1 MSNGKRRKFDAGQ
14 GMLPGYFASIQDA
27 ACKERYASKLQY
39 TGGVDPYEVELNAWQ
54 DDVELW
60 PSLSYIHVG
69 MYLLY
74 SSSAYTQEQLMDY
87 KNLDCYQK
95 FTSGWV
101 KEVYV
106 KRLQNRR
113 RALIAKVC
121 KTLFG
126 FEHYHAFF
134 TLPTE

>member
-1 MSNGKRRKFDAGQ
+1 MPTAKRRKFDVSRG
-14 GMLPGYFASIQDA
+14 LLSGYFESMKDT
-27 ACKERYASKLQY
+27 ACKERYREKLDLA
-39 TGGVDPYEVELNAWQ
+39 GGVDPYELPLNAWE

-74 SSSAYTQEQLMDY
+74 TSSAYTQEQLMDY

-106 KRLQNRR
+106 KNLSNGRRL
-113 RALIAKVC
+113 LIAKVC
-121 KTLFG
+121 TAL
-126 FEHYHAFF
+126 
-134 TLPTE
+134 T